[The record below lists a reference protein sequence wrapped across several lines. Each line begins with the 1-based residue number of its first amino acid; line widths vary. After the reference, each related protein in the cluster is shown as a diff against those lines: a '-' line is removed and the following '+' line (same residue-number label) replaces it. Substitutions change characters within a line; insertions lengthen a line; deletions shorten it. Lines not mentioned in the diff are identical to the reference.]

1 MAIHAFLTL
10 CTVASL
16 FVGGVAFAQQTGTT
30 SGSAAG
36 KNVEPS
42 TATQKKTAAQK
53 KNDSDQQRPEGGAV
67 GGGAPGVEAK
77 PGVEG
82 GAVPRS
88 EK

>member
-1 MAIHAFLTL
+1 MAIRASLTL

-42 TATQKKTAAQK
+42 TATEKGYE
-53 KNDSDQQRPEGGAV
+53 SDQERLKGGAA
-67 GGGAPGVEAK
+67 GGGRPGVESM
-77 PGVEG
+77 PGTQG
-82 GAVPRS
+82 GAAGQPG
-88 EK
+88 K